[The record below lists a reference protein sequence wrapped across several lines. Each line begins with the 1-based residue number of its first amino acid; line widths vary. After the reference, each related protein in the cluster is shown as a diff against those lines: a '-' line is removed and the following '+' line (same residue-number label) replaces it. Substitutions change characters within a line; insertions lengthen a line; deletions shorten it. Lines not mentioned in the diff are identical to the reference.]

1 MPGCLDGMKLLIDQ
15 LQAARK
21 HRANAILSCRAED
34 EKYSQSKAAQQ
45 RAEALQRAQEQAA
58 ENERNAKQAA
68 REAFQRQR

>member
-1 MPGCLDGMKLLIDQ
+1 M
-15 LQAARK
+15 
-21 HRANAILSCRAED
+21 NAVLVCRAED

-68 REAFQRQR
+68 REAFQRQRWVCFASSKGLHAA